1 MDRVQRI
8 RQGHQRTLAACAYAE
23 SSNVGAVAGSLGPH
37 KPERGGNRSVGFL
50 RECAMLLMRTGR
62 MTVGRGFLPRNPT
75 PDAGPTCIASS
86 GFFYPGGGSARTFV
100 AASVTNIRELAA
112 AKDEEGHGP
121 LHSLGWVPA
130 NNG

>member
-75 PDAGPTCIASS
+75 PDASS
-86 GFFYPGGGSARTFV
+86 NSLRGVLYPNGRSARVLV
-100 AASVTNIRELAA
+100 AVPVTSVEGLAA
-112 AKDEEGHGP
+112 TRKLTFTRRVTDHRI
-121 LHSLGWVPA
+121 S
-130 NNG
+130 